1 MRIAFD
7 LDNTLI
13 RCGYGFPLERP
24 QRANLAKF
32 LGGES
37 LQQGVKEIADYC
49 RVRGWE
55 VWVYT
60 TSYRSAWYIRK
71 LFWLHGIWLDGVI
84 NQSRHRREVQASCTK
99 HPPSFAIDLLIDD
112 SEGVRIESE
121 RYNFKMLVVLP
132 EDDQWVPKVKNAL
145 ESIIS

>member
-13 RCGYGFPLERP
+13 RCGYDFPLEKP
-24 QRANLAKF
+24 EQAMLAKL

-37 LQQGVKEIADYC
+37 LRQGIKEIADYC
-49 RVRGWE
+49 RQQDWE

-60 TSYRSAWYIRK
+60 TSYRSVWYIRK

-84 NQSRHRREVQASCTK
+84 NQSRHRREVQSSCTK

-121 RYNFKMLVVLP
+121 RYSFRMLVVLP
-132 EDDQWVPKVKNAL
+132 EDDQWVPKVKSAL
-145 ESIIS
+145 ESVLG